1 MSGQPPVPPPPS
13 PQGAPSQGGLE
24 SNVAAALAYLP
35 ILAIVWLLVEPYS
48 KDRFIRF
55 HSVQSLGLAVVS
67 MGVYIVLG
75 VIPVLGWILLLFAP
89 LAFFVIWVI
98 CAVKAFQKETFKLPL
113 IGDFAEKQAA
123 TV

>member
-1 MSGQPPVPPPPS
+1 MSGQPVPPPPS
-13 PQGAPSQGGLE
+13 APSQGGLE
-24 SNVAAALAYLP
+24 PNVAAALAYLP

-55 HSVQSLGLAVVS
+55 HAVQSLGLAVVS
-67 MGVYIVLG
+67 MGIYIVLG
-75 VIPVLGWILLLFAP
+75 MIPVLGWILLLFAP
-89 LAFFVIWVI
+89 LALFVVWVI

-123 TV
+123 AV

>member
-1 MSGQPPVPPPPS
+1 MSGQPVPPPPPAS
-13 PQGAPSQGGLE
+13 TQGGLE

-35 ILAIVWLLVEPYS
+35 ILAVVWLLVEPYS
-48 KDRFIRF
+48 KDRFVKF

-67 MGVYIVLG
+67 MGIYIVLG
-75 VIPVLGWILLLFAP
+75 IIWIIPILGWLLLFFAP
-89 LAFFVIWVI
+89 LALFVVWVI

-123 TV
+123 A

>member
-1 MSGQPPVPPPPS
+1 MSGQPVPPPPPAS
-13 PQGAPSQGGLE
+13 TQGGLE

-67 MGVYIVLG
+67 MGIYIVLG
-75 VIPVLGWILLLFAP
+75 MIPVLGWILMLFAP
-89 LAFFVIWVI
+89 LALFVVWVI
-98 CAVKAFQKETFKLPL
+98 CAVKAFQKETFKLPV

>member
-1 MSGQPPVPPPPS
+1 MSGQPVPPPPPAS
-13 PQGAPSQGGLE
+13 SQGGLE

-48 KDRFIRF
+48 KDRFIKF

-67 MGVYIVLG
+67 MGIYIVLG
-75 VIPVLGWILLLFAP
+75 IIPVLGWILLLFAP
-89 LAFFVIWVI
+89 LALFVVWVI

-123 TV
+123 A